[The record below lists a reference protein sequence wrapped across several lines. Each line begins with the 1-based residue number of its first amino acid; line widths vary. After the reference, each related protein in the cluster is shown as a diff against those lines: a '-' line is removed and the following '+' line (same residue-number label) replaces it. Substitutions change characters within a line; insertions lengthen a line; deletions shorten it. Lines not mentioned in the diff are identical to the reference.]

1 MGAIKKSGSLLKQQ
15 SEQQKFNNGSYHHDQ
30 YFDKSQLLEEEENE
44 SLENNSEDEDVPYP
58 EALASRR
65 ASSYNRQVE
74 FDDNYVYE
82 DDEQLYYATENAEF
96 YENPD
101 DDVDEIYLM
110 PEKTRYGKGYLRNS
124 QEMLENVDESM
135 ETTSESNIAVS
146 TEEEEEICECGSL
159 PVMCIKCR
167 EIEANESHEEERE
180 NDLKTIIS
188 EYVRNASAN
197 IERSQSLDLLSN
209 SSGTLKTSS
218 NSEYAFDTVK
228 QISFDSASKLS
239 LSLNSDIFDDI
250 TLAAPLNKQKS
261 VELCEMEDFT
271 ITPEGSA
278 SIGETKVIR
287 EQDKIEHELQSQYT
301 IIDCDELEHDGESGN
316 ELQRMNDEK
325 SSFAEVLNKE
335 FDKLF
340 SLART
345 DSDTDITIT
354 PSAATV
360 LTAIKMPSRSSMEKL
375 EALPFE
381 ISDEAVIGGVA
392 EEPTKSSKKDLAKSM
407 TTSTIHPP
415 IDKSKEDFD
424 QKSKRSHSLGAINKK
439 KSNKCTPL

>member
-1 MGAIKKSGSLLKQQ
+1 MKQN
-15 SEQQKFNNGSYHHDQ
+15 SEQKFSNGNYHHDQ

-44 SLENNSEDEDVPYP
+44 GLDNNSEEDVPYP

-82 DDEQLYYATENAEF
+82 DDEQLYYANENAEF

-101 DDVDEIYLM
+101 DDIDEIYLM

-124 QEMLENVDESM
+124 QEMLENVDELM
-135 ETTSESNIAVS
+135 ETSSESNVAIS
-146 TEEEEEICECGSL
+146 TEEECCDCRNL
-159 PVMCIKCR
+159 PVMCKKCR
-167 EIEANESHEEERE
+167 EIDSNESHDDDEEKE

-209 SSGTLKTSS
+209 SSGTLKTNS

-250 TLAAPLNKQKS
+250 TLAAPVDRRSKS
-261 VELCEMEDFT
+261 VDLCEMEDFT

-278 SIGETKVIR
+278 SIGDGKVIR

-316 ELQRMNDEK
+316 ELQRINDEK

-381 ISDEAVIGGVA
+381 FSDETVIGGVA
-392 EEPTKSSKKDLAKSM
+392 EQPTKSSKKDLAKSM

-415 IDKSKEDFD
+415 VDKSKEDFD